1 MSDRFWWLPF
11 GKVPE
16 IEAAD
21 LKTRLDQRE
30 SLQLI
35 DVRSAGEFAGGH
47 IQGAINVPV
56 NQLRAILPTLKLDP
70 NRPVIAICA
79 TAHRSP
85 PAVRVLRRAGFDAKQ
100 LRNGMIAWQRAKLP
114 ITKK

>member
-16 IEAAD
+16 ISATD
-21 LKTRLDQRE
+21 LKHLLD
-30 SLQLI
+30 SKAGLQLI
-35 DVRSAGEFAGGH
+35 DVRSTGEFAAGH
-47 IQGAINVPV
+47 IKGAINVPV
-56 NQLRAILPTLKLDP
+56 NQLRSALPALKLDP

-85 PAVRVLRRAGFDAKQ
+85 PAVRVLRHAGYDAKQ
-100 LRNGMIAWQRAKLP
+100 LQSVMLAWQRAKLP

>member
-16 IEAAD
+16 IKASD
-21 LKTRLDQRE
+21 LKARLDQRE
-30 SLQLI
+30 PLQLI
-35 DVRSAGEFAGGH
+35 DVRSAGEFAAGH

-56 NQLRAILPTLKLDP
+56 NQLRSILPSLQLDP
-70 NRPVIAICA
+70 NRPVVAICA

-100 LRNGMIAWQRAKLP
+100 LQSGMIAWQRAKLP

>member
-16 IEAAD
+16 ISATD
-21 LKTRLDQRE
+21 LKQLLD
-30 SLQLI
+30 SKAGLQLI
-35 DVRSAGEFAGGH
+35 DVRSTGEFAAGH
-47 IQGAINVPV
+47 IKGALNVPV
-56 NQLRAILPTLKLDP
+56 NQLRSALPALKLDP

-85 PAVRVLRRAGFDAKQ
+85 PAVRVLRHAGYDAKQ
-100 LRNGMIAWQRAKLP
+100 LQSGMLAWQRAKLP